1 MNRALPI
8 YTIEGTD
15 FIVDVANLQ
24 LREKENAQNTIK
36 IFDMSDLGDRYV
48 FHYNPQI
55 KNIPEQRAEYNNSII
70 IEMPELVKLDP
81 QGMSEKYNVAN
92 LEGKNDFEVMV
103 DQDALHSRIKLGKL
117 PTIDIA
123 GHTFY
128 ADARIDL
135 LRPKDDFMTM
145 GIKFSEIQPYFFE
158 DKDRY
163 IIPYNPKTHE
173 FQEPD
178 YDKITQYPKDLL
190 VIEFPHERILDPV
203 GWNRYNGFSETYDL
217 KETGLKLEFKARI
230 IPWNEIGIDHTIQ
243 RNIKKLSQQKDQPIE
258 NHKKGKRPH
267 RRPKL

>member
-1 MNRALPI
+1 MDRALPI

-24 LREKENAQNTIK
+24 LREKENPQNTIK
-36 IFDMSDLGDRYV
+36 VFDMSDFGDRYT
-48 FHYNPQI
+48 FHYNPRI
-55 KNIPEQRAEYNNSII
+55 KNIPGQRAEYNNSII

-92 LEGKNDFEVMV
+92 VDGKTDFDLMV
-103 DQDALHSRIKLGKL
+103 DQEALHTRIKLGKL

-145 GIKFSEIQPYFFE
+145 GIKFSDIQPYCFE
-158 DKDRY
+158 DRY

-173 FQEPD
+173 FQEPN
-178 YDKITQYPKDLL
+178 YNTITEYPKDLL

-203 GWNRYNGFSETYDL
+203 GWNR
-217 KETGLKLEFKARI
+217 
-230 IPWNEIGIDHTIQ
+230 
-243 RNIKKLSQQKDQPIE
+243 
-258 NHKKGKRPH
+258 
-267 RRPKL
+267 